1 MQQAKSLKSY
11 RKECQESLDNEYLR
25 SVLDKFAVA
34 YRVGRDNAFSEIDVE
49 KLVSEVASMKDET
62 LSRLDEYLEQFTQ
75 KAESAGVVV
84 HYAKDGEEA
93 NALINE
99 IGRKAGCR
107 KVIKTKSMTAEET
120 HLTPAMENEGFEVTE
135 TDLGEWIIQLRNE
148 PPSHMVMPA
157 IHLSRYH
164 VKDLF
169 SKVTGKE
176 EDEEIEKLVKVARNQ
191 MRRKFAEGEMG
202 ITGANFGVAE
212 TGSIGIVTN
221 EGNARL
227 VTTIPRVHVALLGID
242 KLVPTIGDALSQVKV
257 LTRNATAQA
266 ITSYVTWVTG
276 ANPCGASDGERKE
289 VHYILLDNGR
299 REMVADPLF
308 SQVFRCVRCG
318 ACANVCPV
326 YRLVGGH
333 KMGHVYIGAI
343 GLILTYFFHGEEN
356 AKHLVQNCINCE
368 ACKDICAGGIDLPRL
383 IKEIHARIQEH
394 DGQPIPSLLLGKIM
408 RNRKLFHTL
417 LRTAKWAQ
425 KPVKGDDGFMRHLPM
440 MFFREHDFKALPA
453 IAEKPFRDVWLEI
466 KPKVDN
472 PKYRVGLFSGC
483 VQDFVYP
490 EQMVA
495 AVDLF
500 KDHDVAMLFP
510 MEQSCCGLP
519 LQMMGDKKVTRDVA
533 LQNLNAFINEDL
545 DYIITLCASCGSHLK
560 HNYPVLLEDNPKL
573 TSQVEKFCEKIIDM
587 SSFVHDVL
595 KVKPE
600 DFEGDGKKVTF
611 HSPCH
616 LCRGLGV
623 HDAPR
628 NLMQAAGM
636 DYRQAAEEEVCCGFG
651 GTYSAKFP
659 ELSAQLLDNKLDNVE
674 ETGAELLLT
683 DCPGCIMQLRG
694 GLKKRDSK
702 VEVQHTIEALSER
715 KKKKGQ

>member
-1 MQQAKSLKSY
+1 MSEAKSLKTY
-11 RKECQESLDNEYLR
+11 RRECQESLDNEYLR
-25 SVLDKFAVA
+25 SALDKFAVA

-49 KLVSEVASMKDET
+49 QLVSDVADMKDET
-62 LSRLDEYLEQFTQ
+62 LKSLDHYLEQFTS
-75 KAESAGVVV
+75 KAEEAGVVV
-84 HYAKDGEEA
+84 HYAKDADEA
-93 NALINE
+93 NAIINE
-99 IGRKAGCR
+99 IGLKAGCR

-120 HLTPAMENEGFEVTE
+120 HLVQSMVAEGFEVTE
-135 TDLGEWIIQLRNE
+135 TDLGEWIIQLRDE

-164 VKDLF
+164 VRDLF
-169 SKVTGKE
+169 SEVTGKE
-176 EDEEIEKLVKVARNQ
+176 EDEQIEKLVKVARHQ

-276 ANPCGASDGERKE
+276 ANECGASEGQRKE
-289 VHYILLDNGR
+289 VHYVLLDNGR

-368 ACKDICAGGIDLPRL
+368 ACRDICAGGIDLPRL
-383 IKEIHARIQEH
+383 IKEIHVRIQEK
-394 DGQPIPSLLLGKIM
+394 DGQPLPSLLLGKIM

-417 LRTAKWAQ
+417 LKTAKWAQ
-425 KPVKGDDGFMRHLPM
+425 KPVSGDDGFMRHLPM
-440 MFFREHDFKALPA
+440 MFFKEHDFKALPT
-453 IAEKPFRDVWLEI
+453 IADKPFRDVWLEI
-466 KPKVDN
+466 KPRVEN

-490 EQMVA
+490 EQMIA

-500 KDHDVAMLFP
+500 RDHDVAMVFP

-519 LQMMGDKKVTRDVA
+519 VQMMGDKKVSREVA
-533 LQNLNAFINEDL
+533 LQNLKAFIDEEV
-545 DYIITLCASCGSHLK
+545 DYIVTLCASCASHLK
-560 HNYPVLLEDNPKL
+560 HNYPVLLENNHKL
-573 TSQVEKFCEKIIDM
+573 ADQVDAFCAKVIDL

-595 KVKPE
+595 KVNPE
-600 DFEGDGKKVTF
+600 DFDGDGKKVTF
-611 HSPCH
+611 HAPCH
-616 LCRGLGV
+616 LCRGLDV
-623 HDAPR
+623 HDAPK
-628 NLMQAAGM
+628 NLMQSAGM
-636 DYRQAAEEEVCCGFG
+636 DY
-651 GTYSAKFP
+651 
-659 ELSAQLLDNKLDNVE
+659 
-674 ETGAELLLT
+674 
-683 DCPGCIMQLRG
+683 
-694 GLKKRDSK
+694 
-702 VEVQHTIEALSER
+702 IE
-715 KKKKGQ
+715 